1 MYNWQVMASAV
12 AGSPIRTSLRRFV
25 ASPSVH
31 WGLVLFLLAL
41 GLRLAWLSIVSPGPL
56 LDGWFFY
63 YSAESIA
70 SGEGFINPFT
80 RAHTASLPPGYAFL
94 LSGLFVTFGADP
106 LVAKV
111 FNVVAGAVTVVLVY
125 ALATRLAGQ
134 RAGIVAGVVLALFPS
149 QIFFP
154 VMIMTEALFAGLLV
168 GLVLLLVIWLS
179 KGSMKT
185 WQVFVLGLLLG
196 AMSLVRA
203 ETILLVPS
211 LIVLWLVLRLR
222 WQAVAQHGLILAV
235 GMAILI
241 TPWTIRNYVRFEEFI
256 PIRGGQG
263 APLRGARIALSMDYD
278 SPRYTI
284 VGGRQEPAPLDQLI
298 ADHLRHPWQLADLG
312 ARKIADMFGR
322 DYAFAWIDLC
332 NGNPNSPFVQT
343 ACSQDQAPLS
353 GNGYEPPGGV
363 APWAAIGDAYY
374 YAVGLTVLLGVPVLL
389 AKGDRRY
396 LIIAWFI
403 ASWCLIHLIYV
414 PQPRY
419 HFPVLPMVSIF
430 AGIVLVEIWDRV
442 KHRLRPPQRKPQL
455 SEAVDAN

>member
-1 MYNWQVMASAV
+1 MYNLQVMVSEAV
-12 AGSPIRTSLRRFV
+12 DSPIRTSLRRIV
-25 ASPSVH
+25 ASSFVR
-31 WGLVLFLLAL
+31 WGLALFLLAL

-70 SGEGFINPFT
+70 SGGGFIDPFNG
-80 RAHTASLPPGYAFL
+80 APTASLPPGYAFL

-106 LVAKV
+106 LVAKL

-125 ALATRLAGQ
+125 ALATRLGGQ
-134 RAGIVAGVVLALFPS
+134 RAGIAAGVVFALFPS
-149 QIFFP
+149 HIFFS
-154 VMIMTEALFAGLLV
+154 VMIMTETFFAGLLV
-168 GLVLLLVIWLS
+168 GIVFLLVIWLS
-179 KGSMKT
+179 KGAMKT
-185 WQVFVLGLLLG
+185 WQVFVLGVLLG

-203 ETILLVPS
+203 EVILLVPS
-211 LIVLWLVLRLR
+211 LIVLWKVLGLR
-222 WQAVAQHGLILAV
+222 WQTVPLHASVLVV
-235 GMAILI
+235 GMAAVI
-241 TPWTIRNYVRFEEFI
+241 TPWSIRNYVRFDEVI
-256 PIRGGQG
+256 PIRGGQS
-263 APLRGARIALSMDYD
+263 APLRGFRIALSMDYD

-298 ADHLRHPWQLADLG
+298 GDHLRHPWQLADLS

-322 DYAFAWIDLC
+322 DYAFAWADFC
-332 NGNPNSPFVQT
+332 NGSPTDPSVQT

-430 AGIVLVEIWDRV
+430 AGIVLVETWDRV
-442 KHRLRPPQRKPQL
+442 KHRLKPPQREPQL
-455 SEAVDAN
+455 SGAVDAN